1 MPHQGELGA
10 TSTMQ
15 SLCTSTFS
23 ANPKPG
29 LGARGHG
36 QILLDAC
43 LVRCG
48 AITLHTAL
56 SPKDIRGRLEG
67 YPGWKR
73 GDLRATKTTYESN
86 FCAHEYFIPARA
98 LKCHSP

>member
-1 MPHQGELGA
+1 MNEEKNSRCLIRPAAELGA

-56 SPKDIRGRLEG
+56 SPKDIGG
-67 YPGWKR
+67 
-73 GDLRATKTTYESN
+73 
-86 FCAHEYFIPARA
+86 
-98 LKCHSP
+98 